1 MDTADLTTLQPRVP
15 KAMDLSRKP
24 RLRLIFS
31 RGMDVLVGLIALAAI
46 IPLFSVLYMV
56 VRKGA
61 GNLRW
66 SMLWE
71 LPPAA
76 GMDGGGFGNAL
87 VGTLVLVAI
96 GALVSIPVGVLTA
109 IFLTEYS
116 LGSKSA
122 RIIRFCAKIL
132 SGLPSILAGVFI
144 FGVLVMNRN
153 LQLWGWN
160 LGGFSAIAGGLALA
174 ILMLPIIILATEEAL
189 LRVPRFYR
197 EASLALGA
205 NRTQTVLH
213 ITLPA
218 AASTIVTG
226 VMLAVARA
234 AGETAPI
241 IFTALF
247 TSYWIGSL
255 HEPTAS
261 MAVLIYNFSSV
272 PYDNLLNMAWSASF
286 VLILIVLVTNIIS
299 HVIANRSK

>member
-1 MDTADLTTLQPRVP
+1 MATTTKTTIQTGSPQGMDLT
-15 KAMDLSRKP
+15 RK
-24 RLRLIFS
+24 LRWRSVFS
-31 RGMDVLVGLIALAAI
+31 RGMDILVGLVTLAALV
-46 IPLFSVLYMV
+46 PLVSVLYMV
-56 VRKGA
+56 VSRGL
-61 GNLRW
+61 GNFRW

-87 VGTLVLVAI
+87 VGTLILVLIGTVAS
-96 GALVSIPVGVLTA
+96 VPVGILTA

-116 LGSKSA
+116 RGSKSA

-144 FGVLVMNRN
+144 FGVLV
-153 LQLWGWN
+153 LTTHS
-160 LGGFSAIAGGLALA
+160 FSVLAGGLALA

-189 LRVPRFYR
+189 LRVPRFLR
-197 EASLALGA
+197 EGSLAMGA
-205 NRTQTVLH
+205 TRTQTVLR
-213 ITLPA
+213 ITIPA
-218 AASTIVTG
+218 AGSTIVTG

-247 TSYWIGSL
+247 TSYWINSL
-255 HEPTAS
+255 TQPTAS

-272 PYDNLLNMAWSASF
+272 PYDNMVNMAWSASF
-286 VLILIVLVTNIIS
+286 ILIVVVLVTNIVS
-299 HVIANRSK
+299 HVVANRSK

>member
-1 MDTADLTTLQPRVP
+1 
-15 KAMDLSRKP
+15 MDLSRKM
-24 RLRLIFS
+24 RASLVFS
-31 RGMDVLVGLIALAAI
+31 RFMDILVGIVTLAALV
-46 IPLFSVLYMV
+46 PLVSVLYMV
-56 VRKGA
+56 ISKGA
-61 GNLRW
+61 GNFRW

-87 VGTLVLVAI
+87 QGTLVLVAI
-96 GALVSIPVGVLTA
+96 GTLVSLPTGVLTA

-116 LGSKSA
+116 QGTKSA

-144 FGVLVMNRN
+144 FGVLVVTTRS
-153 LQLWGWN
+153 
-160 LGGFSAIAGGLALA
+160 FSVLAGGLALG

-189 LRVPRFYR
+189 LRVPRILR

-205 NRTQTVLH
+205 NRTQTVLY

-218 AASTIVTG
+218 AASTIITG

-247 TSYWIGSL
+247 TSYWISSL

-261 MAVLIYNFSSV
+261 MAVLIYNFSSM
-272 PYDNLLNMAWSASF
+272 PYDNMVNMAWTASF
-286 VLILIVLVTNIIS
+286 VLIVIVLVTNIVS
-299 HVIANRSK
+299 HVVANRSK

>member
-1 MDTADLTTLQPRVP
+1 MATPNQATLRPNGP
-15 KAMDLSRKP
+15 KDMDLSRKP
-24 RLRLIFS
+24 RVRLLFS
-31 RGMDVLVGLIALAAI
+31 KGMDILVGLVTLAAL
-46 IPLFSVLYMV
+46 IPLVSVLYMV
-56 VRKGA
+56 ARKGA
-61 GNLRW
+61 GNFRW
-66 SMLWE
+66 EMLWK

-76 GMDGGGFGNAL
+76 GIDGGGFGNAL
-87 VGTLVLVAI
+87 LGTLILVAVGTLVSVPLGI
-96 GALVSIPVGVLTA
+96 LTA

-116 LGSKSA
+116 QGTKSA

-144 FGVLVMNRN
+144 FGVLVVTTRS
-153 LQLWGWN
+153 
-160 LGGFSAIAGGLALA
+160 FSVMAGGLALG

-189 LRVPRFYR
+189 LRVPRFLR

-218 AASTIVTG
+218 AGSTIITG

-247 TSYWIGSL
+247 TSYWISSL
-255 HEPTAS
+255 NEPTAS

-272 PYDNLLNMAWSASF
+272 PYDNMVNMAWTASF
-286 VLILIVLVTNIIS
+286 VLIVIVLVTNIVS
-299 HVIANRSK
+299 HLVANRSK

>member
-1 MDTADLTTLQPRVP
+1 MATPNPTTPRADGPKGMDLT
-15 KAMDLSRKP
+15 RK
-24 RLRLIFS
+24 LRWRSVFS
-31 RGMDVLVGLIALAAI
+31 RGMDILVGLVTLAAL
-46 IPLFSVLYMV
+46 IPLVSVLYMV
-56 VRKGA
+56 VRRGA
-61 GNLRW
+61 GNFRW

-87 VGTLVLVAI
+87 LGTLILVTI
-96 GALVSIPVGVLTA
+96 GALVSVPTGILTA

-116 LGSKSA
+116 HGSKSA
-122 RIIRFCAKIL
+122 RLIRFCAKIL

-144 FGVLVMNRN
+144 FGVLVATTRS
-153 LQLWGWN
+153 
-160 LGGFSAIAGGLALA
+160 FSVMAGGLALG

-189 LRVPRFYR
+189 LRVPGFLR
-197 EASLALGA
+197 EGSLALGA

-218 AASTIVTG
+218 ARSSIITG

-255 HEPTAS
+255 NEPTAS

-272 PYDNLLNMAWSASF
+272 PYDNMVNMAWTASF
-286 VLILIVLVTNIIS
+286 VLIVIVLVTNIIS
-299 HVIANRSK
+299 HLVANRSK

>member
-1 MDTADLTTLQPRVP
+1 MITPNPTTLRTKGP
-15 KAMDLSRKP
+15 KGMDLSRK
-24 RLRLIFS
+24 LRWRSVFS
-31 RGMDVLVGLIALAAI
+31 RGMDIVVGLVTLAALV
-46 IPLFSVLYMV
+46 PLISVLYMV
-56 VRKGA
+56 ISRGA
-61 GNLRW
+61 GNFRW
-66 SMLWE
+66 SMLWQ

-87 VGTLVLVAI
+87 VGTLILVAI
-96 GALVSIPVGVLTA
+96 GALFSIPIGVLTA

-116 LGSKSA
+116 QGSKSA

-144 FGVLVMNRN
+144 FGVLVATTHT
-153 LQLWGWN
+153 
-160 LGGFSAIAGGLALA
+160 FSVLAGGLALG

-189 LRVPRFYR
+189 LRVPRFLR

-218 AASTIVTG
+218 ARSTIITG

-247 TSYWIGSL
+247 TSYWISSL

-272 PYDNLLNMAWSASF
+272 PYDNMVNMAWTASF
-286 VLILIVLVTNIIS
+286 VLILVVLVTNIVS
-299 HVIANRSK
+299 HLVVNRSK

>member
-1 MDTADLTTLQPRVP
+1 MPASTILNSRPMDLT
-15 KAMDLSRKP
+15 RK
-24 RLRLIFS
+24 LRWRSVFS
-31 RGMDVLVGLIALAAI
+31 RIMDGVVALLTFAAI

-56 VRKGA
+56 IYRGA

-66 SMLWE
+66 SMLWQ

-87 VGTLVLVAI
+87 VGTLLLVAI
-96 GALVSIPVGVLTA
+96 GALVSVPFGILTA

-116 LGSKSA
+116 VNTKSG
-122 RIIRFCAKIL
+122 RVIRFAAKIL
-132 SGLPSILAGVFI
+132 SGIPSILAGVFI
-144 FGVLVMNRN
+144 FGVMVATTRH
-153 LQLWGWN
+153 
-160 LGGFSAIAGGLALA
+160 FSVLAGGLALG
-174 ILMLPIIILATEEAL
+174 ILMLPIVILATEEAL
-189 LRVPRFYR
+189 LRVPRFLR

-213 ITLPA
+213 VTIPA
-218 AASTIVTG
+218 AGATILTG

-255 HEPTAS
+255 TEPTAS
-261 MAVLIYNFSSV
+261 MAVLIYNFSTSS
-272 PYDNLLNMAWSASF
+272 YDNLVNMAWSASF
-286 VLILIVLVTNIIS
+286 VLIAIVLATNIIS
-299 HVIANRSK
+299 HLIANRSK

>member
-1 MDTADLTTLQPRVP
+1 MAATTTATLRPNGPRDMNLT
-15 KAMDLSRKP
+15 RK
-24 RLRLIFS
+24 LRWRSVFS
-31 RGMDVLVGLIALAAI
+31 RGMDFVVGLVTLAAL

-61 GNLRW
+61 GNFRW

-76 GMDGGGFGNAL
+76 GMEGGGFGNAL
-87 VGTLVLVAI
+87 VGTLILVCI
-96 GALVSIPVGVLTA
+96 GALVSVPTGILTA

-116 LGSKSA
+116 QGSKSA

-144 FGVLVMNRN
+144 FGVLVATTRT
-153 LQLWGWN
+153 
-160 LGGFSAIAGGLALA
+160 FSVMAGGLALG
-174 ILMLPIIILATEEAL
+174 ILMLPIVILATEEAL
-189 LRVPRFYR
+189 LRVPRFLR

-205 NRTQTVLH
+205 NRTQTVLN

-218 AASTIVTG
+218 AGSTIITG

-272 PYDNLLNMAWSASF
+272 PYENMVNMAWTASF
-286 VLILIVLVTNIIS
+286 VLILIVLVTNIVS
-299 HVIANRSK
+299 HLVANRSK

>member
-1 MDTADLTTLQPRVP
+1 MAATLSTATGTAPNSRPMDLT
-15 KAMDLSRKP
+15 RK
-24 RLRLIFS
+24 RRWRSVFS
-31 RGMDVLVGLIALAAI
+31 RGMDVVVGLVTLAALV
-46 IPLFSVLYMV
+46 PLVSVLYMV
-56 VRKGA
+56 VSRGA
-61 GNLRW
+61 GNFRW
-66 SMLWE
+66 SMLWQ

-87 VGTLVLVAI
+87 VGTLI
-96 GALVSIPVGVLTA
+96 LVSIGTAVSVPGGVLTA

-122 RIIRFCAKIL
+122 RTIRFCAKIL

-144 FGVLVMNRN
+144 FGVLVATTRT
-153 LQLWGWN
+153 
-160 LGGFSAIAGGLALA
+160 FSVLAGGLALG

-189 LRVPRFYR
+189 LRVPRFLR

-205 NRTQTVLH
+205 NPTQTVLNV
-213 ITLPA
+213 TLPA
-218 AASTIVTG
+218 AGSTIITG

-247 TSYWIGSL
+247 TSYWIRSL

-261 MAVLIYNFSSV
+261 MAVLIYNFSNV
-272 PYDNLLNMAWSASF
+272 PYDNMVNMAWTASF
-286 VLILIVLVTNIIS
+286 VLIVVVLVTNIVS
-299 HVIANRSK
+299 HFVANRSK

>member
-1 MDTADLTTLQPRVP
+1 MATSTPTSLRPDGLPRMDLT
-15 KAMDLSRKP
+15 RKP
-24 RLRLIFS
+24 RIRLLFS
-31 RGMDVLVGLIALAAI
+31 RGMDFLVGFVTLAALV
-46 IPLFSVLYMV
+46 PLVSVLYMV
-56 VRKGA
+56 TKRGA
-61 GNLRW
+61 GNFRW

-76 GMDGGGFGNAL
+76 GENGGGFGNAL
-87 VGTLVLVAI
+87 VGTLILVAI
-96 GALVSIPVGVLTA
+96 GALFSVPIGILTA

-116 LGSKSA
+116 HGSKSA
-122 RIIRFCAKIL
+122 RLIRFCAKIL

-144 FGVLVMNRN
+144 FGVLVVTTRS
-153 LQLWGWN
+153 
-160 LGGFSAIAGGLALA
+160 FSVIAGGLALG

-189 LRVPRFYR
+189 LRVPRFLR

-218 AASTIVTG
+218 AGSTIITG

-247 TSYWIGSL
+247 TSYWINSL
-255 HEPTAS
+255 NQPTAS

-272 PYDNLLNMAWSASF
+272 PYDNMVNMAWTASF
-286 VLILIVLVTNIIS
+286 VLIVIVLVTNIVS
-299 HVIANRSK
+299 HLVANRSR

>member
-1 MDTADLTTLQPRVP
+1 MSASNPITNEANVL
-15 KAMDLSRKP
+15 
-24 RLRLIFS
+24 
-31 RGMDVLVGLIALAAI
+31 RGMDFSRKLRWRIVFSRAMDIFVGLVTFAAL
-46 IPLFSVLYMV
+46 IPLVSVLYMV
-56 VRKGA
+56 AMRGA
-61 GNLRW
+61 GNFRW

-76 GMDGGGFGNAL
+76 GTDGGGFGNAL
-87 VGTLVLVAI
+87 VGTLI
-96 GALVSIPVGVLTA
+96 LVSIGTLVSVPIGILTA

-122 RIIRFCAKIL
+122 RLIRFCAKIL

-144 FGVLVMNRN
+144 FGVLVATTKT
-153 LQLWGWN
+153 
-160 LGGFSAIAGGLALA
+160 FSVLAGGLALG

-189 LRVPRFYR
+189 LRVPGFLR
-197 EASLALGA
+197 EGSLALGA
-205 NRTQTVLH
+205 SRTQTVLR

-218 AASTIVTG
+218 AGSTIITG

-255 HEPTAS
+255 NEPTAS

-272 PYDNLLNMAWSASF
+272 PYDNMVNMAWTASF
-286 VLILIVLVTNIIS
+286 VLIFIVLVTNIVS
-299 HVIANRSK
+299 HLVANRSK

>member
-1 MDTADLTTLQPRVP
+1 MATSPPITLRPHGPRD
-15 KAMDLSRKP
+15 MDLSRKP
-24 RLRLIFS
+24 RWRSVFS
-31 RGMDVLVGLIALAAI
+31 RGMDVLVGLVTLAALV
-46 IPLFSVLYMV
+46 PLISVLYMV
-56 VRKGA
+56 ISRGA
-61 GNLRW
+61 GNFRW

-87 VGTLVLVAI
+87 VGTLLLVVI
-96 GALVSIPVGVLTA
+96 GAVFSVPTGILTA
-109 IFLTEYS
+109 IYLTEYS
-116 LGSKSA
+116 QGSKSA
-122 RIIRFCAKIL
+122 RLIRFCAKIL

-144 FGVLVMNRN
+144 FGVLVMTTHT
-153 LQLWGWN
+153 
-160 LGGFSAIAGGLALA
+160 FSVMAGGLALG

-189 LRVPRFYR
+189 LRVPRFLR

-205 NRTQTVLH
+205 NRTQTVLN
-213 ITLPA
+213 ITIPSA
-218 AASTIVTG
+218 GSTIITG

-272 PYDNLLNMAWSASF
+272 PYDNMVNMAWTASF
-286 VLILIVLVTNIIS
+286 VLIVIVLVTNIVS

>member
-1 MDTADLTTLQPRVP
+1 MDLT
-15 KAMDLSRKP
+15 RKP
-24 RLRLIFS
+24 RARLIFS
-31 RGMDVLVGLIALAAI
+31 RAMDILVGIVTLAAI
-46 IPLFSVLYMV
+46 VPLFSVLYMV
-56 VRKGA
+56 ITKGA

-66 SMLWE
+66 SMLVD
-71 LPPAA
+71 LPPAP
-76 GMDGGGFGNAL
+76 GEVGGGFGNAL
-87 VGTLVLVAI
+87 VGTFFLVCI
-96 GALVSIPVGVLTA
+96 GAAASVPMGILTA

-116 LGSKSA
+116 QGSKSA
-122 RIIRFCAKIL
+122 RAIRFCAKIL

-144 FGVLVMNRN
+144 FGVLVATTRT
-153 LQLWGWN
+153 
-160 LGGFSAIAGGLALA
+160 FSVLAGGLALG

-205 NRTQTVLH
+205 NRTQTVLN

-218 AASTIVTG
+218 AASTIITG

-247 TSYWIGSL
+247 TSYWVASL

-272 PYDNLLNMAWSASF
+272 PYDNMVNMAWSASF
-286 VLILIVLVTNIIS
+286 VLIVIVLVTNIIS
-299 HVIANRSK
+299 HVVANRSK

>member
-1 MDTADLTTLQPRVP
+1 
-15 KAMDLSRKP
+15 MDLSRKLHW
-24 RLRLIFS
+24 RVVFS
-31 RGMDVLVGLIALAAI
+31 RIMDVVVGLVTLAALV
-46 IPLFSVLYMV
+46 PLVSVIYMV
-56 VRKGA
+56 VSRGA
-61 GNLRW
+61 GNFHW
-66 SMLWE
+66 SMLSQ

-76 GMDGGGFGNAL
+76 GEAGGGFGNAL
-87 VGTLVLVAI
+87 VGTLVLVGI
-96 GALVSIPVGVLTA
+96 GTLVSLPTGVLTA

-144 FGVLVMNRN
+144 FGVLVATTR
-153 LQLWGWN
+153 Q
-160 LGGFSAIAGGLALA
+160 FSVIAGGLALG
-174 ILMLPIIILATEEAL
+174 ILMLPIIILSTEEAL
-189 LRVPRFYR
+189 LRVPRFLR

-218 AASTIVTG
+218 ASSTILTG

-247 TSYWIGSL
+247 TSYWISSL

-272 PYDNLLNMAWSASF
+272 PYDNMVNMAWSASF
-286 VLILIVLVTNIIS
+286 ILIIIVLVTNIVS
-299 HVIANRSK
+299 HVVTNRRSK